1 MTEIT
6 TASSPE
12 NTSVPVASN
21 TPVRFPFFG
30 MLLGPYTLFMDHTR
44 TFCVCALPFALL
56 MSIISLVGAQGLLC
70 LFGDFRESGGWCT
83 NNVPWFT
90 AIHLLNF
97 FVLCMF
103 MVRWY
108 NLSFGTDKFSWRYLF
123 TPRKADFRLCVT
135 LIVFILLNLI
145 SALSFYLLYIRVP
158 NPDWRLEV
166 IYFGFVSIG
175 FLVPFILIRFYS
187 VFAFV
192 MEGEP
197 LPPLSCIWKRSR
209 SNTLKILLSLSLIF
223 FFAVFS
229 FFAFINEFKLVEVK
243 NAFYI
248 SFMAEYL
255 YNLLFLLMTVFFA
268 DHCYLQKYFMF
279 GRISD
284 DREL

>member
-1 MTEIT
+1 MTEIKR
-6 TASSPE
+6 AFSPE
-12 NTSVPVASN
+12 SASTPAEPN
-21 TPVRFPFFG
+21 APVRFPFFG
-30 MLLGPYTLFMDHTR
+30 ILFGPYTLFIDHTR
-44 TFCVCALPFALL
+44 AFCICALPFALL
-56 MSIISLVGAQGLLC
+56 MSLISLGGAQGLMC
-70 LFGDFRESGGWCT
+70 LFADFRASGGFCT
-83 NNVPWFT
+83 NNLPWFT

-108 NLSFGTDKFSWRYLF
+108 NLSFGTTKLSWRSMF
-123 TPRKADFRLCVT
+123 MPRKADFRLFVT
-135 LIVFILLNLI
+135 LIAFTLLNLI
-145 SALSFYLLYIRVP
+145 SAFSFYLLYIRVP

-166 IYFGFVSIG
+166 IYFGFVSLG
-175 FLVPFILIRFYS
+175 FLVPFVLIRFYS

-209 SNTLKILLSLSLIF
+209 GNTLKILLSLSLIF
-223 FFAVFS
+223 FLAVFS

-284 DREL
+284 D